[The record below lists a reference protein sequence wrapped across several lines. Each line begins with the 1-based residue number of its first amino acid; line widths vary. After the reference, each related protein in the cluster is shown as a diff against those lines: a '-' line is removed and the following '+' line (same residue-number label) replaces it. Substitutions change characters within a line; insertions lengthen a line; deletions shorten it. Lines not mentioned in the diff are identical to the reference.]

1 MRTLLIVCGVLLPAV
16 ASAEPVSLWEAELS
30 LGYGMMRRG
39 TSETTSGGVMRRG
52 TSETATT
59 SGGPLVFSAIGAVAI
74 SDEPPALAFGGLV
87 VETLERN
94 SVGVIGGARLEPTE
108 LPVRLR
114 GGGIWMFALQTLWG
128 AQASAGSCLGK
139 GTFAVCAD
147 LQLTAYF
154 AGTGLPNNETELQL
168 QLALGFVTRGQR

>member
-16 ASAEPVSLWEAELS
+16 AAAEPVSLWEAELS

-39 TSETTSGGVMRRG
+39 TSESGGTMQRA
-52 TSETATT
+52 TSEMATT
-59 SGGPLVFSAIGAVAI
+59 SRSPLVFSAIGAVAI

-87 VETLERN
+87 VETLDRS
-94 SVGVIGGARLEPTE
+94 SVGVIGGARLEPSE

-114 GGGIWMFALQTLWG
+114 GGGIWMFAPATLWG

-154 AGTGLPNNETELQL
+154 AGTGLPNDQTELQL
-168 QLALGFVTRGQR
+168 QLALGFVTRGRR